1 MNCSQTF
8 ASDSDYIF
16 FEKSVLQQNK
26 LSDPI
31 NMAIKKVW
39 GRITTSMFANYEE
52 SVLSQMTKVSY

>member
-8 ASDSDYIF
+8 ASNSDY
-16 FEKSVLQQNK
+16 KSVLQQNK

-31 NMAIKKVW
+31 NMAIKKVS